1 MDFFG
6 VTVQPI
12 VAFFL
17 FGELAVL
24 VVLLA
29 AFVYARI
36 HKGAVHHY
44 MMLVAFL
51 ADLLILKPLMFSR
64 ASSTWG
70 AFPWDGTRIAPH
82 FLVSLSVVV
91 LGVITVI
98 LGFKFRVKKGS
109 RMFLPPKGR
118 MHKII
123 GWAFLGLWAATFVI
137 GLVIFKEN
145 YLG

>member
-1 MDFFG
+1 MDLFG

-36 HKGAVHHY
+36 HKGAAHHY
-44 MMLVAFL
+44 LMLVAFL

-64 ASSTWG
+64 ASTAYGS
-70 AFPWDGTRIAPH
+70 FPWDGTRIAPH

-91 LGVITVI
+91 LGVITVV
-98 LGFKFRVKKGS
+98 LGFKFRVKKGPK
-109 RMFLPPKGR
+109 MFLPPKGR

-145 YLG
+145 YIG